1 MIDVATARRLV
12 VSDVTPLP
20 AELVGLGDA
29 VGRVLAADVFARHDQ
44 PAASVSA
51 MDGYAVR
58 ADDVVQLPAS
68 LAVAGISK
76 AGGRPPPPLGG
87 GEAVR
92 IFTGAALPAGAD
104 TIVIQEET
112 DAVGDRVRIRA
123 APPAGRYIRGAG
135 GDFRTGERLL
145 AAGRR
150 LDPRAVALAA
160 AGGAVWLRVR
170 RQPRIAILATGD
182 ELVLPGEAD
191 AAGRTINSNSLLLAG
206 EIRRAGGIPMDLG
219 VAGDDRAA
227 IADAIVAASGADAL
241 VTLGGASVGDFDLVG
256 EGLAAAG
263 YRPVFERVAMRPGK
277 PTGFGRLSH
286 LSSMPVLVLPGNPV
300 SAAITARLFLL
311 PLMAALM
318 GLAGDD
324 GDSSQRPA
332 ELATPL
338 AANDRRQDYLRATI
352 TPRPGRIPLVEA
364 FSRQDSALLRLYADA
379 NALIVRPP
387 FAPAA
392 APGQIV
398 PVLHL
403 D

>member
-1 MIDVATARRLV
+1 M
-12 VSDVTPLP
+12 
-20 AELVGLGDA
+20 
-29 VGRVLAADVFARHDQ
+29 
-44 PAASVSA
+44 
-51 MDGYAVR
+51 
-58 ADDVVQLPAS
+58 
-68 LAVAGISK
+68 
-76 AGGRPPPPLGG
+76 
-87 GEAVR
+87 
-92 IFTGAALPAGAD
+92 
-104 TIVIQEET
+104 
-112 DAVGDRVRIRA
+112 
-123 APPAGRYIRGAG
+123 
-135 GDFRTGERLL
+135 
-145 AAGRR
+145 
-150 LDPRAVALAA
+150 
-160 AGGAVWLRVR
+160 R